1 MPFLRWCSHLQGV
14 ILDYFG
20 TYFGILRLLFENRSI
35 WSMKFCIDV
44 LAVPFEGH
52 CTIFS
57 ISWPSWS
64 VLGRI
69 FGLILGNVYLIL
81 QHCSIFSHETLYRCS
96 WYNYDGHCTKNCFY
110 IMFPGVHFRISS
122 SISRELFN
130 IFSWGVL
137 GAFWSISFTGTYNIL
152 IQNIMN

>member
-1 MPFLRWCSHLQGV
+1 MLFLTSCSHLQGV

-20 TYFGILRLLFENRSI
+20 TYFSILRLLFENRSI
-35 WSMKFCIDV
+35 CSMKFCIDV

-96 WYNYDGHCTKNCFY
+96 WYNYGGHYIKNCFY
-110 IMFPGVHFRISS
+110 IMFPGAHFCISS
-122 SISRELFN
+122 SISRERFN

-137 GAFWSISFTGTYNIL
+137 GAFWSISFTGAYNIL